1 MTYKIKERTPEQL
14 KAINEGQH
22 QKEVVVWFWNTHK
35 DLRGLLYHNYSN
47 PKNKID
53 GAMLVGLGLIKGN
66 PDLTLAIPRGRFGAL
81 YVEMKKIGERP
92 RPEQFDQMAKL
103 AEAGNCVKWAD
114 NYLDAIEIIKNYLS
128 L

>member
-1 MTYKIKERTPEQL
+1 MKDL
-14 KAINEGQH
+14 KAMNEGQH
-22 QKEVVVWFWNTHK
+22 QKEVVMWFWNTHK

-66 PDLTLAIPRGRFGAL
+66 PDLTLAIPKGGFGAL
-81 YVEMKKIGERP
+81 YLELKKVGEKP
-92 RPEQFDQMAKL
+92 RPEQLIQMSKL
-103 AEAGNCVKWAD
+103 AAAGNCVQWSD
-114 NYLDAIEIIKNYLS
+114 NYIEAIVIIENYLS